1 MILIFSVDS
10 VVSVVNRSSFTMDH
24 AMNLP
29 EIQAALR
36 DGGHECW
43 LFYDHHHRDPIAY
56 RVLGLPANMMVTRRW
71 FYLVPALGEPVK
83 LVHRIE
89 SHHLDSLPGS
99 KMEYSAWQE
108 LWQNLEAM
116 LKPYHTVTMQYSPNN
131 QIPYIS
137 LVDAGMLELVRSF
150 GKEIVSSAN
159 LVALFE
165 ATLSDAQMASH
176 FKARDAVD
184 KITAAFFQEVG
195 RRARNG
201 GTHEF
206 EMQQW
211 ILEAF
216 KRENL
221 VTEDPPNVSVNAH
234 SGDPHYE
241 PASAT
246 SSPIRQGDFV
256 LLDIWAKC
264 NQPDSVY
271 YDITWTGVVG
281 TPNDKQREVFD
292 VVRGARDAGIRT
304 VQQAF
309 DAKQK
314 IRGWEVDKATREF
327 IADRGWGQYFIHR
340 TGHSITSDIHGN
352 GANLDNLETKDDR
365 EILPNTCFSVE
376 PGIYLAEFGVRSEI
390 NMMIRNGR
398 GEVTGRIQNE
408 LVLI

>member
-1 MILIFSVDS
+1 
-10 VVSVVNRSSFTMDH
+10 
-24 AMNLP
+24 MNLSA
-29 EIQAALR
+29 IQAALR
-36 DGGHECW
+36 DRHNDCW

-56 RVLGLPANMMVTRRW
+56 HLLGLPEKMMVTRRW
-71 FYLVPALGEPVK
+71 FYLIPAEGDPLG
-83 LVHRIE
+83 LVHLIE
-89 SHHLDSLPGS
+89 SHHLDSLPG
-99 KMEYSAWQE
+99 KKLEYSAWQE
-108 LWQNLEAM
+108 LWQNLETM
-116 LKPYHTVTMQYSPNN
+116 LKPYRRVVMQYSPNN

-159 LVALFE
+159 LVARFE
-165 ATLSDAQMASH
+165 ATLSDAQMDSH
-176 FKARDAVD
+176 LKARDFID
-184 KITAAFFQEVG
+184 KITAAFFPEVG

-211 ILEAF
+211 IMEAF
-216 KRENL
+216 KREDL

-241 PASAT
+241 PTSAT
-246 SSPIRQGDFV
+246 SAPIKPGDFV

-281 TPNDKQREVFD
+281 KPSDKQREVFSI
-292 VVRGARDAGIRT
+292 VRDARDVGIRT
-304 VQQAF
+304 VQQAC
-309 DAKQK
+309 DAKEK
-314 IRGWEVDKATREF
+314 ICGWEVDQAVREF
-327 IADRGWGQYFIHR
+327 ITGKGYGQYFIHR
-340 TGHSITSDIHGN
+340 TGHSIGRDIHAN

-376 PGIYLAEFGVRSEI
+376 PGIYLPEFGVRSEI
-390 NMMIRNGR
+390 NMLTRNGK
-398 GEVTGRIQNE
+398 GEVTGRVQNE
-408 LVLI
+408 LVQI

>member
-1 MILIFSVDS
+1 
-10 VVSVVNRSSFTMDH
+10 
-24 AMNLP
+24 MNLP
-29 EIQAALR
+29 DIQAAL
-36 DGGHECW
+36 HESGNDCW

-56 RVLGLPANMMVTRRW
+56 SVLGLSPTMMVTRRW
-71 FYLVPALGEPVK
+71 FYVVPAQGEPVK

-89 SHHLDSLPGS
+89 SHHLDSLPG
-99 KMEYSAWQE
+99 KRLEYSAWQE
-108 LWQNLEAM
+108 LWENLETM
-116 LKPYHTVTMQYSPNN
+116 LKLYHTVVMQYSPNN

-159 LVALFE
+159 LVARFE
-165 ATLSDAQMASH
+165 ATLTEAQMASH

-211 ILEAF
+211 VMEAF
-216 KRENL
+216 RREDL
-221 VTEDPPNVSVNAH
+221 VTDDPPIVGVNAH

-241 PASAT
+241 PKAANST
-246 SSPIRQGDFV
+246 PIKPGDFV
-256 LLDIWAKC
+256 LLDIWAKRKE
-264 NQPDSVY
+264 PGSVY
-271 YDITWTGVVG
+271 YDITWTGAVG
-281 TPNDKQREVFD
+281 TPSDKQRQVFEI
-292 VVRGARDAGIRT
+292 VRDARDVGIRT

-309 DAKQK
+309 EARRK
-314 IRGWEVDKATREF
+314 ICGWEVDQAVREF
-327 IADRGWGQYFIHR
+327 ISSKGYGQYFIHR
-340 TGHSITSDIHGN
+340 TGHSIGPDIHAN

-365 EILPNTCFSVE
+365 QILPNTCFSVE
-376 PGIYLAEFGVRSEI
+376 PGIYLPEFGVRSEI
-390 NMMIRNGR
+390 NMMIRNGK
-398 GEVTGRIQNE
+398 GEVTGRVQNE

>member
-1 MILIFSVDS
+1 
-10 VVSVVNRSSFTMDH
+10 
-24 AMNLP
+24 MNLSA
-29 EIQAALR
+29 IQAALH
-36 DGGHECW
+36 DSHNDCW

-56 RVLGLPANMMVTRRW
+56 HLLGLPEKMMVTRRW
-71 FYLVPALGEPVK
+71 FYVVPADGEPLK

-89 SHHLDSLPGS
+89 SHHLDSLSG
-99 KMEYSAWQE
+99 KKLEYSSWQE

-116 LKPYHTVTMQYSPNN
+116 LGSYHTVVMQYSPNN

-137 LVDAGMLELVRSF
+137 LVDGGMLELVRSF

-159 LVALFE
+159 LVARFE
-165 ATLSDAQMASH
+165 ATLTEEQMASH

-184 KITAAFFQEVG
+184 KITAAFFQELG

-211 ILEAF
+211 VLEAF
-216 KRENL
+216 QRENL

-241 PASAT
+241 PTSAT
-246 SSPIRQGDFV
+246 SAPVHPGDFV

-264 NQPDSVY
+264 EQPDSVY
-271 YDITWTGVVG
+271 YDITWTGTIG
-281 TPNDKQREVFD
+281 IPNDKQREIFEIV
-292 VVRGARDAGIRT
+292 RDARNVGIRT

-309 DAKQK
+309 DGKK
-314 IRGWEVDKATREF
+314 KLHGWEVDQAVREF
-327 IADRGWGQYFIHR
+327 IRGKGYGQYFIHR
-340 TGHSITSDIHGN
+340 TGHSIGREIHAN

-376 PGIYLAEFGVRSEI
+376 PGIYLPEFGVRSEV
-390 NMMIRNGR
+390 NMMIRNGK
-398 GEVTGRIQNE
+398 GEVTGRVQNE
-408 LVLI
+408 LVFV

>member
-1 MILIFSVDS
+1 
-10 VVSVVNRSSFTMDH
+10 
-24 AMNLP
+24 MNLP

-36 DGGHECW
+36 DAGHECW

-56 RVLGLPANMMVTRRW
+56 RVLGLPESMMVTRRW
-71 FYLVPALGEPVK
+71 FYLIPAQGEPVK

-89 SHHLDSLPGS
+89 SHHLDPLPGS
-99 KMEYSAWQE
+99 KLEYSAWQE

-116 LKPYHTVTMQYSPNN
+116 LKPYRRITMQYSPNN

-150 GKEIVSSAN
+150 GSGKEIVSSAN
-159 LVALFE
+159 LVARFE
-165 ATLSDAQMASH
+165 ATLTEAQIASH
-176 FKARDAVD
+176 FKAGEAID

-211 ILEAF
+211 IMEAF
-216 KRENL
+216 AREGL
-221 VTEDPPNVSVNAH
+221 ETCDPPNVSVNAH

-241 PASAT
+241 PTSASSA
-246 SSPIRQGDFV
+246 PIKQGDFV
-256 LLDIWAKC
+256 LLDIWAKRKE
-264 NQPDSVY
+264 PGSVY

-292 VVRGARDAGIRT
+292 VVRGARDTGIRA

-309 DAKQK
+309 ANKQK
-314 IRGWEVDKATREF
+314 IHGWEVDKAVRGF
-327 IADRGWGQYFIHR
+327 IASKGWGQYFIHR
-340 TGHSITSDIHGN
+340 TGHSITGDIHGN

-376 PGIYLAEFGVRSEI
+376 PGIYLPEFGVRSEV
-390 NMMIRNGR
+390 NMMVRQGC

-408 LVLI
+408 LVAI

>member
-1 MILIFSVDS
+1 
-10 VVSVVNRSSFTMDH
+10 
-24 AMNLP
+24 MNLS

-36 DGGHECW
+36 DSGQECW

-56 RVLGLPANMMVTRRW
+56 RVLGLPAGMMVTRRW
-71 FYLVPALGEPVK
+71 FYLIPANGEPLK

-89 SHHLDSLPGS
+89 SHHLDSLPG
-99 KMEYSAWQE
+99 KGLEYSAWQE

-116 LKPYHTVTMQYSPNN
+116 LKPYHKVVMQYSPNN

-137 LVDAGMLELVRSF
+137 LVDAGMLELIRSF

-159 LVALFE
+159 LVARFE
-165 ATLSDAQMASH
+165 ATLTQAQMDSH
-176 FKARDAVD
+176 FQARDAVD

-216 KRENL
+216 KREDM

-241 PASAT
+241 PSSAA
-246 SSPIRQGDFV
+246 SSPIREGDFV
-256 LLDIWAKC
+256 LLDIWAKR
-264 NQPDSVY
+264 NKPDSVY
-271 YDITWTGVVG
+271 YDITWTGKLG
-281 TPNDKQREVFD
+281 APTDKQREIFD
-292 VVRGARDAGIRT
+292 IVRDARDVGIKT

-309 DAKQK
+309 DAGKK
-314 IRGWEVDKATREF
+314 IYGWEVDQAVREF
-327 IADRGWGQYFIHR
+327 IIGKGYGQYFIHR
-340 TGHSITSDIHGN
+340 TGHSITGDIHGN

-365 EILPNTCFSVE
+365 QILPNTCFSVE
-376 PGIYLAEFGVRSEI
+376 PGIYLPEFGVRSEI
-390 NMMIRNGR
+390 NMMIRNGK
-398 GEVTGRIQNE
+398 GEVTGRIQRE
-408 LVLI
+408 LVQI

>member
-1 MILIFSVDS
+1 
-10 VVSVVNRSSFTMDH
+10 VNTGGREVIPGFVIYNSSR
-24 AMNLP
+24 MNLP
-29 EIQAALR
+29 AIQAALH
-36 DGGHECW
+36 DSHNDCW

-56 RVLGLPANMMVTRRW
+56 HLLSLPEKMMVTRRW
-71 FYLVPALGEPVK
+71 FYVVPADGEPLK

-89 SHHLDSLPGS
+89 SHHLDSLSG
-99 KMEYSAWQE
+99 KKLEYSSWQE

-116 LKPYHTVTMQYSPNN
+116 LGSYRTVVMQYSPNN

-137 LVDAGMLELVRSF
+137 LVDGGMLELVRSF
-150 GKEIVSSAN
+150 GKEVVSSAN
-159 LVALFE
+159 LVARFE
-165 ATLSDAQMASH
+165 ATLTDEQMASH

-184 KITAAFFQEVG
+184 KITAAFFQELG

-211 ILEAF
+211 VLEAF

-241 PASAT
+241 PTSAT
-246 SSPIRQGDFV
+246 SAPVHPGDFV

-264 NQPDSVY
+264 DQPDSVY
-271 YDITWTGVVG
+271 YDITWTGTIG
-281 TPNDKQREVFD
+281 IPSDKQREIFKI
-292 VVRGARDAGIRT
+292 VRDARDVGIRT

-309 DAKQK
+309 DAKRK
-314 IRGWEVDKATREF
+314 LHGWEVDQEVREF
-327 IADRGWGQYFIHR
+327 IRGKGYGQYFIHR
-340 TGHSITSDIHGN
+340 TGHSIGRDIHAN

-376 PGIYLAEFGVRSEI
+376 PGIYLPEFGVRSEV
-390 NMMIRNGR
+390 NMMIRNGK
-398 GEVTGRIQNE
+398 GEVTGRVQSE
-408 LVLI
+408 LVFV